1 MQVILLEKVENL
13 GDIGTEVDVRAGY
26 ARNYLI
32 PQHKALPLTPA
43 NMKKIL
49 ERRAELE
56 AEAGRILAGALAFK
70 EKLEGQ
76 TLTLVAKAGPEG
88 RLFGSIGPQDIVDR
102 IQETLAV
109 TLERRHIRLTDG
121 PIRELGEEE
130 VTVHL
135 HTDVEVKIM
144 VRVVAED

>member
-13 GDIGTEVDVRAGY
+13 GDIGAEVDVRAGY

-32 PQHKALPLTPA
+32 PQHKALPLTPE
-43 NMKKIL
+43 NMQKIA

-56 AEAGRILAGALAFK
+56 AEAARVLASAMAYK

-76 TLTLVAKAGPEG
+76 ALTLAAKAGPEG

-102 IQETLAV
+102 IQETLGF

-130 VTVHL
+130 ITIHL
-135 HTDVEVKIM
+135 HTDVEVKVVI
-144 VRVVAED
+144 RVVAED

>member
-32 PQHKALPLTPA
+32 PKHKALPLTPE
-43 NMKKIL
+43 NMQKIV

-56 AEAGRILAGALAFK
+56 AEAGRVLASAMAYK

-76 TLTLVAKAGPEG
+76 TLILPAKAGPEG

-102 IQETLAV
+102 IEEVLGI
-109 TLERRHIRLTDG
+109 TLERRHIRLAEG
-121 PIRELGEEE
+121 PIRGLGDEE
-130 VTVHL
+130 VTIHL
-135 HTDVEVKIM
+135 HTDVEVKVV